1 MTHSLFHTHRAY
13 QKMNPLEKAPNGE
26 EDPEDEIVRELPP
39 SPIND
44 GCRTPIRKRQL
55 PSAEK
60 VESVPIIDLAQSP
73 KRRKRSIGITPY
85 SRTTFLSPYPLAS
98 RTPTKGSILDIQM
111 GKHTLGSPLPSPK
124 PLPVITPPQS
134 PLVKIVRRANE
145 LVKNLSNQANS
156 QSSVKSD
163 SASSVS
169 NSRSDAPTSPLKT
182 MLSSSNSRSLMV
194 DLRPCLERRNLRKR
208 ESSSHHSQKH
218 SMKRNPKVESFFL
231 TTSVVFVT
239 NRRKNI
245 Q

>member
-1 MTHSLFHTHRAY
+1 MDPREETPQS
-13 QKMNPLEKAPNGE
+13 E
-26 EDPEDEIVRELPP
+26 EDPKEEIVRELPP

-60 VESVPIIDLAQSP
+60 VESVPIVDLAQSP

-85 SRTTFLSPYPLAS
+85 SRTASLSPYPLAS

-111 GKHTLGSPLPSPK
+111 GKHTMGSPLASPK

-145 LVKNLSNQANS
+145 LVKSLSNQANS
-156 QSSVKSD
+156 QSSIKSD
-163 SASSVS
+163 SASSLS

-194 DLRPCLERRNLRKR
+194 GMLPCIQPRSLRKR
-208 ESSSHHSQKH
+208 ESSSHHSQKR
-218 SMKRNPKVESFFL
+218 SMKRNQVAESFFL
-231 TTSVVFVT
+231 MKSAVFVT
-239 NRRKNI
+239 NNRKNI